1 MDDQYGDLTDYACHR
16 GLVLDECQR
25 EKLVVDKKKKKK
37 PAVLGIDNKSIF
49 SFEKEYIF
57 RALKSHAL
65 SVSLT
70 HFDVISRTHAHTSI
84 SHVLA
89 LF

>member
-25 EKLVVDKKKKKK
+25 EKLVVDKKKKN

-49 SFEKEYIF
+49 FP
-57 RALKSHAL
+57 LKGNTFSEL
-65 SVSLT
+65 SSPT
-70 HFDVISRTHAHTSI
+70 H
-84 SHVLA
+84 
-89 LF
+89 

>member
-1 MDDQYGDLTDYACHR
+1 MDDQYGDLTDNACHR

-49 SFEKEYIF
+49 FP
-57 RALKSHAL
+57 LKRNTFSEL
-65 SVSLT
+65 SSPT
-70 HFDVISRTHAHTSI
+70 H
-84 SHVLA
+84 
-89 LF
+89 